1 MLELGPMENRRHGS
15 CEQSLSDG
23 SWSREG
29 CSEERALST
38 GWSVW
43 VIAGQLKA
51 KATGTGRL
59 IVQCDLKRDWR
70 E

>member
-1 MLELGPMENRRHGS
+1 MEKRRHGS

-29 CSEERALST
+29 YSEERGLSME
-38 GWSVW
+38 WSVW
-43 VIAGQLKA
+43 AIAGQLQA
-51 KATGTGRL
+51 EATGTGL
-59 IVQCDLKRDWR
+59 LMVQCDLQRDWR